1 MMGMT
6 LPGELVTF
14 LNILGYNWPQ
24 GDEEKLFKMG
34 ERWMGFSGTLD
45 KVTDGGH
52 KAASGVW
59 EQNQGANIQA
69 FSDHFNAEDGPTKV
83 LKNGS
88 TASTLVGAGMIVVAG
103 IVLALKINVIVQL
116 VILAVETAQAIAT
129 AVVTFGASL
138 AEIPIFQQIS
148 RAIVGE
154 LINQVI
160 MQVLNA

>member
-1 MMGMT
+1 MGVM

-24 GDEEKLFKMG
+24 GDEEKLFQMG
-34 ERWMGFSGTLD
+34 GRWMDFSGSLD
-45 KVTDGGH
+45 RVTQGGQQ
-52 KAASGVW
+52 AASGVW

-69 FSDHFNAEDGPTKV
+69 FSDHYNAEDGPTKV
-83 LKNGS
+83 LTNGS
-88 TASTLVGAGMIVVAG
+88 TASTLVGAGMVIVAG

-116 VILAVETAQAIAT
+116 VILAIQTAQAIAT

-138 AEIPIFQQIS
+138 LEIPIFQQIS

-160 MQVLNA
+160 MQLLNA

>member
-1 MMGMT
+1 MGLM

-34 ERWMGFSGTLD
+34 ERWIGFSGSLD
-45 KVTDGGH
+45 KVTQAGH
-52 KAASGVW
+52 QAASQVW
-59 EQNQGANIQA
+59 EQNSGANIKA

-83 LKNGS
+83 LANSS

-103 IVLALKINVIVQL
+103 IVLALKISVIVNL
-116 VILAVETAQAIAT
+116 VTLAIETAQAIAT

-138 AEIPIFQQIS
+138 AEIPIFQQIT

-154 LINQVI
+154 LID
-160 MQVLNA
+160 QVLNQLLSA